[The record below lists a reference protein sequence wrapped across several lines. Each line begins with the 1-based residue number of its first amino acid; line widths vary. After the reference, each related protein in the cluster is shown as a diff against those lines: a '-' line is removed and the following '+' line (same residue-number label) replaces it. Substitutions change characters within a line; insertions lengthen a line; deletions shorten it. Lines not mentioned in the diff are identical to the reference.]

1 MVVPVSKGERM
12 KLKLIMPRAK
22 RLARNSSRWL
32 MPPFGLTMIAALTP
46 KTFKVSLEDENVEEL
61 NLAEDV
67 DLVGISSFTTN
78 VERGYEI
85 ADIYRNR
92 GTPVVMG
99 GFHVSAMPEEALQHA
114 DAVLIG
120 EAEKIW
126 DTVLEDFQPGKMKGI
141 YKAESFHSM
150 EGLPRPRLDL
160 LSSAFSFRR
169 PPFFGMVQ
177 TSRGCPYQCEFCS
190 TSAFWGHKFRVRPT
204 DEVVEEIRSLG
215 TRFLFFVDDDIAG
228 TPSNT
233 KILLEKLIPL
243 KTRWASQA
251 GIGIA
256 KDDELLSLA
265 QRSGC
270 KYLFVGFESV
280 EEKSLEAVH
289 KKQNKPSQYKE
300 LIRKI
305 HDHGIVVQA
314 AIVMGLDDDSNEV
327 FQKIDSFLKEADVDI
342 IQLNILYPYP
352 GTKIRDRL
360 QKEGRITSIHWS
372 NYMLGGVNYLPHGM
386 SQQELY
392 DGYTWLLK
400 KNTSY
405 GAILK
410 RAFKA
415 LVSGRHA
422 ALTLGL
428 NLRQRRCFQ
437 QMLATPDM
445 IQPFQKL
452 ANERY

>member
-1 MVVPVSKGERM
+1 
-12 KLKLIMPRAK
+12 
-22 RLARNSSRWL
+22 

-61 NLAEDV
+61 NLAEEV

-126 DTVLEDFQPGKMKGI
+126 GTLLDDFQAGKMKRV
-141 YKAESFHSM
+141 YKAESFHSL

-160 LSSAFSFRR
+160 LSPSWGYWR
-169 PPFFGMVQ
+169 PPWLGMVQ
-177 TSRGCPYQCEFCS
+177 SSRGCPYQCEFCS
-190 TSAFWGHKFRVRPT
+190 TSVFWGHKFRSRPT
-204 DEVVEEIRSLG
+204 DEVVEEVRSLG
-215 TRFLFFVDDDIAG
+215 IRFLFFVDDDIAG

-233 KILLEKLIPL
+233 KILFEKMIPL
-243 KTRWASQA
+243 KIRWASQA

-270 KYLFVGFESV
+270 RYLLVGFESV
-280 EEKSLEAVH
+280 EERSLEAIH
-289 KKQNKPSQYKE
+289 KGQNKPSQYKE

-314 AIVMGLDDDSNEV
+314 SMVVGLDYDFKEV
-327 FQKIDSFLKEADVDI
+327 FQKIDSFFKEADVDI
-342 IQLNILYPYP
+342 IRLGILCPFP
-352 GTKIRDRL
+352 GTKIRDRFE
-360 QKEGRITSIHWS
+360 KEGRITSSDWS
-372 NYMLGGVNYLPHGM
+372 NYMLAGVNYLPHKM

-392 DGYTWLLK
+392 DGYKWLLK

-410 RAFKA
+410 RTFKA
-415 LVSGRHA
+415 LMSGRNA
-422 ALTLGL
+422 AITLRM
-428 NLRQRRCFQ
+428 NLGQRRSFQ
-437 QMLATPDM
+437 QILATPNM
-445 IQPFQKL
+445 IRPPQER

>member
-1 MVVPVSKGERM
+1 
-12 KLKLIMPRAK
+12 
-22 RLARNSSRWL
+22 

-61 NLAEDV
+61 NLAEEV

-126 DTVLEDFQPGKMKGI
+126 GTLLDDFQAGKMKRV
-141 YKAESFHSM
+141 YKAESFHSL

-160 LSSAFSFRR
+160 LSPSWGYWR
-169 PPFFGMVQ
+169 PPWLGMVQ
-177 TSRGCPYQCEFCS
+177 SSRGCPYQCEFCS
-190 TSAFWGHKFRVRPT
+190 TSVFWGHKFRSRPT
-204 DEVVEEIRSLG
+204 DEVVEEVRSLG
-215 TRFLFFVDDDIAG
+215 IRFLFFVDDDIAG

-233 KILLEKLIPL
+233 KILFEKMIPL
-243 KTRWASQA
+243 KIRWASQA

-270 KYLFVGFESV
+270 RYLLVGFESV
-280 EEKSLEAVH
+280 EERSLEAIH
-289 KKQNKPSQYKE
+289 KGQNKPSQYKE

-314 AIVMGLDDDSNEV
+314 SMVVGLDYDFKEV
-327 FQKIDSFLKEADVDI
+327 FQKIDSFFKEADVDI
-342 IQLNILYPYP
+342 IRLGILCPFP
-352 GTKIRDRL
+352 GTKIRDRFE
-360 QKEGRITSIHWS
+360 KEGRITSSDWS
-372 NYMLGGVNYLPHGM
+372 NYMLAGVNYLPQRM

-410 RAFKA
+410 RTFKA
-415 LVSGRHA
+415 LMSGRNA
-422 ALTLGL
+422 AITLGL
-428 NLRQRRCFQ
+428 NLGQRRRFRQ
-437 QMLATPDM
+437 IPAIPDT
-445 IQPFQKL
+445 IRPPQER

>member
-1 MVVPVSKGERM
+1 M

-22 RLARNSSRWL
+22 RLAKKSSRWL

-61 NLAEDV
+61 NLAEEV

-126 DTVLEDFQPGKMKGI
+126 GTLLDDFQAGKMKRV
-141 YKAESFHSM
+141 YKAESFHSL

-160 LSSAFSFRR
+160 LSPSWGYWR
-169 PPFFGMVQ
+169 PPWLGMVQ
-177 TSRGCPYQCEFCS
+177 SSRGCPYQCEFCS
-190 TSAFWGHKFRVRPT
+190 TSVFWGHKFRSRPT
-204 DEVVEEIRSLG
+204 DEVVEEVRSLG
-215 TRFLFFVDDDIAG
+215 IRFLFFVDDDIAG

-233 KILLEKLIPL
+233 KILFEKMIPL
-243 KTRWASQA
+243 KIRWASQA

-270 KYLFVGFESV
+270 RYLLVGFESV
-280 EEKSLEAVH
+280 EERSLEAIH
-289 KKQNKPSQYKE
+289 KGQNKPSQYKE

-314 AIVMGLDDDSNEV
+314 SMVVGLDYDFKEV
-327 FQKIDSFLKEADVDI
+327 FQKIDSFFKEADVDI
-342 IQLNILYPYP
+342 IRLGILCPFP
-352 GTKIRDRL
+352 GTKIRDRFE
-360 QKEGRITSIHWS
+360 KEGRITSSDWS
-372 NYMLGGVNYLPHGM
+372 NYMLAGVNYLPQRM

-410 RAFKA
+410 RTFKA
-415 LVSGRHA
+415 LMSGRNA
-422 ALTLGL
+422 AITLGL
-428 NLRQRRCFQ
+428 NLGQRRRFRQ
-437 QMLATPDM
+437 IPAIPDT
-445 IQPFQKL
+445 IRPPQER

>member
-114 DAVLIG
+114 NAVLIG

-126 DTVLEDFQPGKMKGI
+126 DTVLEDFQAGKMKGI

-360 QKEGRITSIHWS
+360 QKEGRITSIDWS

-437 QMLATPDM
+437 QILATPDT
-445 IQPFQKL
+445 IQPPQKL
-452 ANERY
+452 AKERY

>member
-126 DTVLEDFQPGKMKGI
+126 DTVLEDFQAGKMKGI

-352 GTKIRDRL
+352 GTKIWDRL
-360 QKEGRITSIHWS
+360 QKEGRITSIDWS

-437 QMLATPDM
+437 QILATPDT
-445 IQPFQKL
+445 IQPPQKL
-452 ANERY
+452 AKERY

>member
-1 MVVPVSKGERM
+1 
-12 KLKLIMPRAK
+12 
-22 RLARNSSRWL
+22 
-32 MPPFGLTMIAALTP
+32 MIAALTP

-61 NLAEDV
+61 NLAEEV

-126 DTVLEDFQPGKMKGI
+126 GTLLDDFQAGKMKRV
-141 YKAESFHSM
+141 YKAESFHSL

-160 LSSAFSFRR
+160 LSPSWGYWR
-169 PPFFGMVQ
+169 PPWLGMVQ
-177 TSRGCPYQCEFCS
+177 SSRGCPYQCEFCS
-190 TSAFWGHKFRVRPT
+190 TSVFWGHKFRSRPT
-204 DEVVEEIRSLG
+204 DEVVEEVRSLG
-215 TRFLFFVDDDIAG
+215 IRFLFFVDDDIAG

-233 KILLEKLIPL
+233 KILFEKMIPL
-243 KTRWASQA
+243 KIRWASQA

-270 KYLFVGFESV
+270 RYLLVGFESV
-280 EEKSLEAVH
+280 EERSLEAIH
-289 KKQNKPSQYKE
+289 KGQNKPSQYKE

-314 AIVMGLDDDSNEV
+314 SMVVGLDYDFKEV
-327 FQKIDSFLKEADVDI
+327 FQKIDSFFKEADVDI
-342 IQLNILYPYP
+342 IRLGILCPFP
-352 GTKIRDRL
+352 GTKIRDRFE
-360 QKEGRITSIHWS
+360 KEGRITSSDWS
-372 NYMLGGVNYLPHGM
+372 NYMLAGVNYLPQRM

-410 RAFKA
+410 RTFKA
-415 LVSGRHA
+415 LMSGRNA
-422 ALTLGL
+422 AITLGL
-428 NLRQRRCFQ
+428 NLGQRRRFRQ
-437 QMLATPDM
+437 IPAIPDT
-445 IQPFQKL
+445 IRPPQER

>member
-1 MVVPVSKGERM
+1 VPVSKGERM

-126 DTVLEDFQPGKMKGI
+126 DTVLEDFQAGKMKGI

-150 EGLPRPRLDL
+150 EGLPHPRLDL
-160 LSSAFSFRR
+160 LSSSFSFRR
-169 PPFFGMVQ
+169 PPFLGMVQ
-177 TSRGCPYQCEFCS
+177 NSRGCPYQCEFCS
-190 TSAFWGHKFRVRPT
+190 TSAFWGHKFRFRPT
-204 DEVVEEIRSLG
+204 DEVVEEVRSLG
-215 TRFLFFVDDDIAG
+215 IRFLFFVDDDIAG

-243 KTRWASQA
+243 KIRWASQA

-270 KYLFVGFESV
+270 RHLLVGFESV

-289 KKQNKPSQYKE
+289 KRQNKPSQYKE
-300 LIRKI
+300 LIRNI

-327 FQKIDSFLKEADVDI
+327 FQKVDSFLKEADVDI

-360 QKEGRITSIHWS
+360 QKEGRITSRNWS
-372 NYMLGGVNYLPHGM
+372 NYMLAGVNYLPHRM

-410 RAFKA
+410 RTFKA
-415 LVSGRHA
+415 LVSGRNA
-422 ALTLGL
+422 VLTLGL

-437 QMLATPDM
+437 QIRATPDT
-445 IQPFQKL
+445 IQPPQKL

>member
-126 DTVLEDFQPGKMKGI
+126 DTVLEDFQAGKMKGI

-360 QKEGRITSIHWS
+360 QKEGRITSIDWS

-437 QMLATPDM
+437 QILATPDT
-445 IQPFQKL
+445 IQPPQKL
-452 ANERY
+452 AKERY

>member
-1 MVVPVSKGERM
+1 M

-22 RLARNSSRWL
+22 RLAKKSSRWL

-61 NLAEDV
+61 NLAEEV

-126 DTVLEDFQPGKMKGI
+126 GTLLDDFQAGKMKRV
-141 YKAESFHSM
+141 YKAESFHSL

-160 LSSAFSFRR
+160 LSPSWGYWR
-169 PPFFGMVQ
+169 PPWLGMVQ
-177 TSRGCPYQCEFCS
+177 SSRGCPYQCEFCS
-190 TSAFWGHKFRVRPT
+190 TSVFWGHKFRSRPT
-204 DEVVEEIRSLG
+204 DEVVEEVRSLG
-215 TRFLFFVDDDIAG
+215 IRFLFFVDDDIAG

-233 KILLEKLIPL
+233 KILFEKMIPL
-243 KTRWASQA
+243 KIRWASQA

-270 KYLFVGFESV
+270 RYLLVGFESV
-280 EEKSLEAVH
+280 EERSLEAIH
-289 KKQNKPSQYKE
+289 KGQNKPSQYKE

-314 AIVMGLDDDSNEV
+314 SMVVGLDYDFKEV
-327 FQKIDSFLKEADVDI
+327 FQKIDSFFKEADVDI
-342 IQLNILYPYP
+342 IRLGILCPFP
-352 GTKIRDRL
+352 GTKIRDRFE
-360 QKEGRITSIHWS
+360 KEGRITSSDWS
-372 NYMLGGVNYLPHGM
+372 NYMLAGVNYLPQRM

-400 KNTSY
+400 KNTTY

-410 RAFKA
+410 RTFKA
-415 LVSGRHA
+415 LMSGRNA

-428 NLRQRRCFQ
+428 NLGQRRRFRQ
-437 QMLATPDM
+437 IPAIPDT
-445 IQPFQKL
+445 IRPPQER